1 MPPLDVTWNPD
12 LEWWEGKIL
21 LESDQPFQLYVVARS
36 EDRRITE
43 AARHTL
49 ERLTTLEWASRRFA
63 AAELHEIQQSEWSE
77 GEHVS
82 VEDFANRLIPESV
95 EVHESGYAELHFGD
109 DDLFWGHTVGVRI
122 RADGTFQE
130 AVVEG

>member
-1 MPPLDVTWNPD
+1 MTPLDVTWDPN
-12 LEWWEGKIL
+12 LEWWQGTIL
-21 LESDQPFQLYVVARS
+21 LESSQPFQLYVFARS

-43 AARHTL
+43 AARRTI
-49 ERLTTLEWASRRFA
+49 ERLASSEWASRQFA
-63 AAELHEIQQSEWSE
+63 AAQLHEIQQSEWSE
-77 GEHVS
+77 GEQVS
-82 VEDFANRLIPESV
+82 VDEFASRLIPESV

-130 AVVEG
+130 AVIEG